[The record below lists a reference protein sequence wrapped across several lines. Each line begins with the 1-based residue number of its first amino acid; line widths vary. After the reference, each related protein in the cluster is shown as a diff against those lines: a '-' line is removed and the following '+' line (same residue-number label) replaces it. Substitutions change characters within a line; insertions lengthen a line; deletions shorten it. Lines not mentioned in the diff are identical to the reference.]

1 MKRTFIETQEFT
13 KKWTQLG
20 LSDENLRI
28 LENSILENPQIG
40 KIIKGTGKLRKMR
53 YSLPGRGKRGSARV
67 CYVDFLLEETV
78 YMITIYA
85 KNEKENL
92 SQKERNDIKRAI
104 EILENSLKEERL

>member
-1 MKRTFIETQEFT
+1 MKRTFIETNEFT
-13 KKWTQLG
+13 RKWEQLG
-20 LSDENLRI
+20 LTDEDLRK

-53 YSLPGRGKRGSARV
+53 FRLPGRGKRGSTRV

-78 YMITIYA
+78 YMITTYA

-92 SQKERNDIKRAI
+92 SQKERNDIKKAI
-104 EILENSLKEERL
+104 EILEDSL